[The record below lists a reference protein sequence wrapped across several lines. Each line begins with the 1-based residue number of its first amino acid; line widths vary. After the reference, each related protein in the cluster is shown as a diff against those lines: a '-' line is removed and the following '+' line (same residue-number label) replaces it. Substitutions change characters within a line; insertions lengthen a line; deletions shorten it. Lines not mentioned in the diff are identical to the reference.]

1 MNRTNLLHAYVGAV
15 ALAAATALALS
26 FPGRE
31 ALDGVWG
38 PVVVVLVGF
47 AFQLGS
53 TQLRGGDAEGSLT
66 FIPQLTGGLL
76 FGSFWGGV
84 LAAIPAALWQVK
96 QRKTLVKAIF
106 NVSQFVLAI
115 VLAFTVYGR
124 LGGGFP
130 PRFMVVDNPT
140 LQLGVAETGAF
151 LVAALVYFLVNSML
165 VSGAVA
171 LSSGK
176 SLANVWSKN
185 TFWVLRYDLI
195 ASTFALLVVWLYL
208 RLDGAGT
215 LGKLAF
221 LVLVFFLG
229 VVRRAYIKLNQT
241 QDLLDQLGKAHE
253 QLGQN
258 VRDVLAMMVKSIE
271 ARDPYT
277 SGHSRRVGALAKA
290 IAVEFG
296 LGPAEVEKV
305 ETAALLHD
313 VGKIHAEFAPLL
325 AKDGRLTP
333 EEWEVMKTH
342 SVKSAELV
350 GLFAAFRGDVE
361 PMVRHHHER
370 WDGKGYPDGVEAES
384 IPLGA
389 RIIMISDTIDA
400 MTTDRPYR
408 KALSFEVVVSE
419 LQKYRG
425 IQFDPHLVEATIRS
439 MTVRRMVSDPAFFA
453 EQAVV
458 PSSRSNYAKGPLR
471 SQNSFWEGL
480 KGMASGGAVGGE
492 SK

>member
-1 MNRTNLLHAYVGAV
+1 MKRSTLLHIYVATV
-15 ALAAATALALS
+15 AFAAAASLALA

-31 ALDGVWG
+31 GLDGAWG
-38 PVVVVLVGF
+38 PIVVVLVGF

-84 LAAIPAALWQVK
+84 LAAIPAALWQLK
-96 QRKTLVKAIF
+96 QRKAPVKAIF
-106 NVSQFVLAI
+106 NVSQFVIAV
-115 VLAFTVYGR
+115 VLAFTVYSR
-124 LGGGFP
+124 LGGDFP
-130 PRFMVVDNPT
+130 PEFMINSAPT
-140 LQLGVAETGAF
+140 LQMGVAEVGAF
-151 LVAALVYFLVNSML
+151 LLAALVYFLVNSML

-176 SLANVWSKN
+176 SLAGVWSRN

-195 ASTFALLVVWLYL
+195 ASSFALLVVWLYL
-208 RLDGAGT
+208 RLDGAGA

-229 VVRRAYIKLNQT
+229 VIRRAYVKLNQT
-241 QDLLDQLGKAHE
+241 QDLLDQLGRAHE

-296 LGPAEVEKV
+296 LAPEAVEKV
-305 ETAALLHD
+305 ENAALLHD

-333 EEWEVMKTH
+333 EEWEIMKTH
-342 SVKSAELV
+342 SIKSAELV
-350 GLFAAFRGDVE
+350 GLFAAFRDDVE
-361 PMVRHHHER
+361 PMVRSHHER
-370 WDGKGYPDGVEAES
+370 WDGKGYPDGIVGEA

-408 KALSFEVVVSE
+408 KALGFEVVVAE

-425 IQFDPHLVEATIRS
+425 VQFDPQLVDATIRS
-439 MTVRRMVSDPAFFA
+439 MTVRRMVSDPTFFA
-453 EQAVV
+453 EKAVV
-458 PSSRSNYAKGPLR
+458 PSVRSVHAKGPLR
-471 SQNSFWEGL
+471 SQSSFWEGL
-480 KGMASGGAVGGE
+480 KGMAGGSGGE
-492 SK
+492 TR

>member
-1 MNRTNLLHAYVGAV
+1 MTRATLLRVYVASV
-15 ALAAATALALS
+15 AIGAATALVLG

-31 ALDGVWG
+31 ALDGAWG
-38 PVVVVLVGF
+38 PVVIVLIGF

-96 QRKTLVKAIF
+96 QKKSFVKAVF
-106 NVSQFVLAI
+106 NVAQFILAI
-115 VLAFTVYGR
+115 VLAFTVYST
-124 LGGGFP
+124 LGGEFP
-130 PRFMVVDNPT
+130 PRFMAASGSA
-140 LQLGVAETGAF
+140 LQLAVPEIGAF
-151 LVAALVYFLVNSML
+151 LLAALVYFLVNSML

-176 SLANVWSKN
+176 SLADVWSRN

-208 RLDGAGT
+208 RLDGAGA
-215 LGKLAF
+215 LGKVAF

-229 VVRRAYIKLNQT
+229 VIRRAYVKLNQT

-296 LGPAEVEKV
+296 LSPENVEKV
-305 ETAALLHD
+305 ENAALLHD

-333 EEWEVMKTH
+333 EEWEIMKTH
-342 SVKSAELV
+342 SIKSAELV
-350 GLFAAFRGDVE
+350 GLFAAFRDDVE
-361 PMVRHHHER
+361 PMVRYHHER
-370 WDGKGYPDGVEAES
+370 WDGKGYPDGVVGEA

-408 KALSFEVVVSE
+408 KALGFDVVVSE

-425 IQFDPHLVEATIRS
+425 IQFDPQLVDATIRS
-439 MTVRRMVSDPAFFA
+439 MTVRRMVSDPTFFA
-453 EQAVV
+453 EKAVV
-458 PSSRSNYAKGPLR
+458 PSSRSVHAKGPLR
-471 SQNSFWEGL
+471 SQSSFWEGL
-480 KGMASGGAVGGE
+480 KGIASGTAGE
-492 SK
+492 QR

>member
-1 MNRTNLLHAYVGAV
+1 
-15 ALAAATALALS
+15 
-26 FPGRE
+26 
-31 ALDGVWG
+31 
-38 PVVVVLVGF
+38 VGF

-84 LAAIPAALWQVK
+84 LAAIPAALWQVQQK
-96 QRKTLVKAIF
+96 KSAVKAVF

-115 VLAFTVYGR
+115 VLAFTVYSS
-124 LGGGFP
+124 LGGSFP
-130 PRFMVVDNPT
+130 PSFMTASGSKLP
-140 LQLGVAETGAF
+140 LAVAEVGAF

-176 SLANVWSKN
+176 SLAGVWSRN

-195 ASTFALLVVWLYL
+195 ASTFALIVVWLYL
-208 RLDGAGT
+208 RLDDAGA

-229 VVRRAYIKLNQT
+229 VIRRAYVKLNQT
-241 QDLLDQLGKAHE
+241 QDLLDQLGRAHE

-296 LGPAEVEKV
+296 LSPESVEKV
-305 ETAALLHD
+305 ENAALLHD

-333 EEWEVMKTH
+333 EEWEIMKTH
-342 SVKSAELV
+342 SIKSAELV
-350 GLFAAFRGDVE
+350 GMFAAFRGDVE

-370 WDGKGYPDGVEAES
+370 WDGKGYPDGVVGEA

-408 KALSFEVVVSE
+408 KALGFEVVVAE

-425 IQFDPHLVEATIRS
+425 IQFDPQLVDATIRS

-453 EQAVV
+453 EKAVV
-458 PSSRSNYAKGPLR
+458 PESRSVHAKGPLR

-480 KGMASGGAVGGE
+480 KGIASGSGGE
-492 SK
+492 AR